1 MEILLIAAL
10 IPPLFLMVQVY
21 RTDKIEREPVGLIV
35 KLFLFGIISV
45 IPTGIVES
53 LADSIVMQ
61 GIFAGS
67 TSAFARFIQFFFLV
81 ALVEEFFKYIFLKIG
96 SWRNPAFDYVFDAV
110 VYSAA
115 VALGFAAFENI
126 GYVFSFG
133 IEVAGLRAVTA
144 IPGHCIFGIF
154 MGHYYG
160 LAKMAEKD
168 GNEAAKRGFLTKALW
183 IPVLLHGFYDF
194 AASSGSEIM
203 TIVFFAFVVALDV
216 VAIRRVR
223 EYSKSDTMI
232 DRGGWH

>member
-144 IPGHCIFGIF
+144 IPGHCIFGIL